1 MLDRILRTVQ
11 RARVP
16 VSGNHAREPFTAS
29 LSAATPAPV
38 FEISHQFLLLG
49 INRDHRLIESDVAP
63 DFAIDVLELSIA
75 VRMRVSFLGLPVGLQ
90 AVPQIMQQLR
100 DHWIAHPMSHPVE
113 VLGQFADAVAGPAQT
128 GFQHLY
134 GFGDEANAAEVRQ
147 TRMITGDS
155 KSSGRKSH
163 STNS

>member
-16 VSGNHAREPFTAS
+16 VSGNHAREPFPDS

-90 AVPQIMQQLR
+90 AVPQIRSEEHTSELQS
-100 DHWIAHPMSHPVE
+100 PM
-113 VLGQFADAVAGPAQT
+113 
-128 GFQHLY
+128 
-134 GFGDEANAAEVRQ
+134 
-147 TRMITGDS
+147 
-155 KSSGRKSH
+155 
-163 STNS
+163 

>member
-1 MLDRILRTVQ
+1 MHANLFRI
-11 RARVP
+11 
-16 VSGNHAREPFTAS
+16 PFRPPLA
-29 LSAATPAPV
+29 PPV

-113 VLGQFADAVAGPAQT
+113 ALRSSASLRTLLQVQRKQVSSTCTDSGTKQTPPRCARPA
-128 GFQHLY
+128 
-134 GFGDEANAAEVRQ
+134 
-147 TRMITGDS
+147 
-155 KSSGRKSH
+155 
-163 STNS
+163 